1 MSGYKQS
8 EVGVVPDDWEVR
20 PLGEISAI
28 HDGTHQTPRYV
39 HSGVPFYSVEHV
51 TSGNFRDTKFISFEE
66 HRFLTRSYK
75 IERGDILMTR
85 IGSIGECK
93 FVDWDVDA
101 SFYVSLALL
110 KVRGV
115 SPNFIA
121 QYSNSRAFK
130 QQVELHSL
138 ASAIPKKINLG
149 PISEV
154 LIALPPTTSEQSAIA
169 TALGD
174 VDSLLAVQD
183 ALIAKKRA
191 IKQGVMQE
199 LLTGKRRLP
208 GFSGEWGQIALGCLA
223 EIVMGQSPS
232 SRSYNT
238 TGVGLP
244 LIQGNADVVDRMTIS
259 RVFTTASPKKGARGD
274 ILLSVRAP
282 VGEVCSASSDICLGR
297 GVCAIQPKC
306 VDKNFLY
313 HALIA
318 LEPLWGRLSSGS
330 TFDSVNSEEIR
341 RFSLLVPREIAEQAA
356 VAAVL
361 SDMDAELA
369 ELQGKREKTALLK
382 LGMMQALLTG
392 RTRLM

>member
-1 MSGYKQS
+1 M
-8 EVGVVPDDWEVR
+8 
-20 PLGEISAI
+20 
-28 HDGTHQTPRYV
+28 
-39 HSGVPFYSVEHV
+39 
-51 TSGNFRDTKFISFEE
+51 
-66 HRFLTRSYK
+66 
-75 IERGDILMTR
+75 
-85 IGSIGECK
+85 
-93 FVDWDVDA
+93 
-101 SFYVSLALL
+101 
-110 KVRGV
+110 
-115 SPNFIA
+115 
-121 QYSNSRAFK
+121 
-130 QQVELHSL
+130 
-138 ASAIPKKINLG
+138 
-149 PISEV
+149 
-154 LIALPPTTSEQSAIA
+154 
-169 TALGD
+169 
-174 VDSLLAVQD
+174 
-183 ALIAKKRA
+183 
-191 IKQGVMQE
+191 
-199 LLTGKRRLP
+199 
-208 GFSGEWGQIALGCLA
+208 
-223 EIVMGQSPS
+223 
-232 SRSYNT
+232 
-238 TGVGLP
+238 
-244 LIQGNADVVDRMTIS
+244 VDRMTIS